1 VHYHLVTLTREDRD
15 LLVRNL
21 SRRLSAAEESGRPA
35 ALLDAVVPGL
45 TRELAGILAQQA
57 GDAAAPDVVEAISV
71 LAAVHLGRYRLLPQG
86 QDEDD
91 LWACLNWSAVLLP
104 VAPHLVPEPVRAYLA
119 GPADAT
125 AAGAND
131 HGAALY
137 AGYQRTGNTW
147 FLETAIARFREAVEA
162 TPDGHPDRPRRL
174 SNLGT
179 ALRARFERTGQ
190 LADLDQ
196 AVAAFRDGAAVLT
209 ASPGR
214 RVAAARGWGQC
225 ALLAGSPQS
234 AVEGYA
240 AAIELLP
247 LAAWHGLDQRTR
259 EHHLR
264 EWAELASDA
273 AGAAIIAGHPVR
285 AVELLEAGRSVLW
298 TQALH
303 LLATLW
309 NISDAAAPAMAGTT
323 YAHLLHPDPD
333 HPGPADRPEA
343 ARAPFALHRAVTRLH
358 QDRPE
363 EPLIWAPYI
372 HLGP

>member
-1 VHYHLVTLTREDRD
+1 M
-15 LLVRNL
+15 
-21 SRRLSAAEESGRPA
+21 
-35 ALLDAVVPGL
+35 
-45 TRELAGILAQQA
+45 
-57 GDAAAPDVVEAISV
+57 
-71 LAAVHLGRYRLLPQG
+71 
-86 QDEDD
+86 
-91 LWACLNWSAVLLP
+91 
-104 VAPHLVPEPVRAYLA
+104 
-119 GPADAT
+119 
-125 AAGAND
+125 
-131 HGAALY
+131 
-137 AGYQRTGNTW
+137 
-147 FLETAIARFREAVEA
+147 ET
-162 TPDGHPDRPRRL
+162 TPDDHPDRRARL
-174 SNLGT
+174 SNLGAALQGRFGRGGSQADLDQAIT
-179 ALRARFERTGQ
+179 CYRQAVSATPADHPDRPGYLLNLGNALRARFGHTGQ
-190 LADLDQ
+190 PADLDQ

-225 ALLAGSPQS
+225 AMLAGNPQS